1 MTMNETKNMFFIFAM
16 ILLFSTTFSSCTED
30 KAKAINASRISYDL
44 GVNYFSSNKTRQALE
59 NFLKAVNENP
69 DFPEAHNALGLVYF
83 DMKDFSKSEEHF
95 KKAIELKPNYSEAY
109 NNLGRIY
116 LENNKLDL
124 AIEMFKKALSNMV
137 YRTPQYAY
145 ANLGW
150 AYYKKGLVK
159 EAMEQFNSAVASDPK
174 WCLGY
179 RSIGIVKLEQK
190 EALEA
195 FMAFDKF
202 RDYCPSEPEAHF
214 RMAEVKSTFGLAPRE
229 EIISDLEK
237 ALDLDHSFCPARLM
251 LAKLQDEDENF
262 SEAAGTID
270 IYFNNCHEKAGVD
283 AYKLAGNLYQRLGL
297 VSKAAAYFSVCASK
311 WPGSP
316 EGRACKDLLSK
327 KPR

>member
-1 MTMNETKNMFFIFAM
+1 MTMNETKKMFFIFTA
-16 ILLFSTTFSSCTED
+16 IISAVLFSSCAED
-30 KAKAINASRISYDL
+30 KSKAISASRISYDL

-69 DFPEAHNALGLVYF
+69 DFPEAHNALGLIYF
-83 DMKDFSKSEEHF
+83 DMKDFPKSEAHF
-95 KKAIELKPNYSEAY
+95 KKAIELKPDYSEAY

-116 LENNKLDL
+116 LENDKLDK

-137 YRTPQYAY
+137 YRTPQYSY

-150 AYYKKGLVK
+150 AYYKKGMVK
-159 EAMEQFNSAVASDPK
+159 EALEQFNNAVTSDPR
-174 WCLGY
+174 WCLSY
-179 RSIGIVKLEQK
+179 RSIGIIKMEQK

-214 RMAEVKSTFGLAPRE
+214 RMAEVKNTFGLAPRG

-237 ALDLDHSFCPARLM
+237 ALDLDHSYCPARLM
-251 LAKLQDEDENF
+251 LAKLQDEDENY
-262 SEAAGTID
+262 SEAAATID

-283 AYKLAGNLYQRLGL
+283 AYKLAGNLYQHLGQI
-297 VSKAAAYFSVCASK
+297 SKAAAYLSACATK

-316 EGRACKDLLSK
+316 EGRSCKDLLSK
-327 KPR
+327 KSR